1 MAVTLYKE
9 FRVVRDVQGEVFYDG
24 NLPNALKA
32 VQKYAADNG
41 TSVANMP
48 LLLRQF
54 PHSEWYT
61 ANSEDHSGVDKHGVF
76 GPRDGHIVVTLHGGK
91 EGIGL
96 LTPEVI
102 EKAYD
107 MKKRNKGGMNE
118 LYAAKH
124 SDVFDGKDVLTD
136 LLQGGMPD
144 GTKILVIPYSQLVN
158 EGSPGGSQRYAV
170 VRSLELARKT
180 DSGYKGIDRLA
191 DGEGNVKDSQVI
203 AYAGGAQEGQDVINR
218 AKESFKSGKLGVW
231 HPFNHDKF
239 NPDESQGRVL
249 FLFSV
254 DYVGLDGDVNLVS
267 GGRSVGVAPE
277 AQREKSLVVPTLEQV
292 LAIVNISPSIA
303 PANRDALVKQFA
315 KLYE

>member
-1 MAVTLYKE
+1 MAVTLDKE
-9 FRVVRDVQGEVFYDG
+9 VRVVRDVQGEVFYDG
-24 NLPNALKA
+24 KLPVALKA
-32 VQKYAADNG
+32 AQKYAADNG

-61 ANSEDHSGVDKHGVF
+61 ANSEDHSGVDKHGAF
-76 GPRDGHIVVTLHGGK
+76 GPKDGHIVVTLHGGK

-124 SDVFDGKDVLTD
+124 SDVFDGKDVLTN

-144 GTKILVIPYSQLVN
+144 GTKILIIPYSQLVN

-249 FLFSV
+249 FLVSN
-254 DYVGLDGDVNLVS
+254 DYDGLIGYDNLGDD
-267 GGRSVGVAPE
+267 GRSVGVAPE
-277 AQREKSLVVPTLEQV
+277 AQREKSLVAPTLEQV
-292 LAIVNISPSIA
+292 LAIVNTSPSIA

>member
-1 MAVTLYKE
+1 MTVTLDKE
-9 FRVVRDVQGEVFYDG
+9 VRVVKDVQGEVFYDES
-24 NLPNALKA
+24 LPKALRA
-32 VQKYAADNG
+32 GQKYASDNQ
-41 TSVANMP
+41 SFVAPMS
-48 LLLRQF
+48 LLLKQF

-61 ANSEDHSGVDKHGVF
+61 ANSEDHSGVDKDGAF
-76 GPRDGHIVVTLHGGK
+76 GPKNGHVVVTLQGGK

-118 LYAAKH
+118 LYAAKLN
-124 SDVFDGKDVLTD
+124 DVFDGKNVLAD
-136 LLQGGMPD
+136 LLHGGMPD

-158 EGSPGGSQRYAV
+158 EGSPGGNQRYAV

-180 DSGYKGIDRLA
+180 DSGYKGIDRLT
-191 DGEGNVKDSQVI
+191 DGEGSVKDSQVI
-203 AYAGGAQEGQDVINR
+203 AYAGGVQEGQNVISR

-239 NPDESQGRVL
+239 NPDEPQGRVL
-249 FLFSV
+249 FLNSV
-254 DYVGLDGDVNLVS
+254 DNSGLNGYCNLDY
-267 GGRSVGVAPE
+267 GGRFVGVAPE
-277 AQREKSLVVPTLEQV
+277 AQREKSIVAPTLEQV
-292 LAIVNISPSIA
+292 LAIVNTSPTIA
-303 PANRDALVKQFA
+303 PANRAALVNQFS